1 MPPIS
6 PDSPFQDALRVRPLF
21 ADKLRAFK
29 SDFWERPHAPLREF
43 FPGQAETLEHL
54 VREATTWA
62 VPRADSDWRNL
73 PAAHLLDHLTQ
84 NHREFFEVLL
94 ADMQRLFEARSEALQ
109 VLEVTDGEVEALRND
124 IGRFAGELRARAE
137 DDERELFPRV
147 LRYEA
152 SLRDPRVDPEF
163 NGGSLRKAVAY
174 RTAAAGRDLLL
185 ETLQTLLGRMG
196 RAGAARE
203 GCPWLSLLS
212 DRLTELRDRLLAHE
226 KLKSEVLY
234 PMALEAEKT
243 LYNLSIGGGG
253 RPAAVAA

>member
-43 FPGQAETLEHL
+43 FAGEAEALEYL
-54 VREATTWA
+54 VRDAVTWA
-62 VPRADSDWRNL
+62 VPRADSDWRKL
-73 PAAHLLDHLTQ
+73 PAAYLLDHLTQ
-84 NHREFFEVLL
+84 NHRDFLGVLL
-94 ADMQRLFEARSEALQ
+94 ADTRRLFEARAEALEILDR
-109 VLEVTDGEVEALRND
+109 VDEEVEAVRKD
-124 IGRFAGELRARAE
+124 IERFTGELAARVE
-137 DDERELFPRV
+137 EDERELFPRV

-174 RTAAAGRDLLL
+174 RTAAAGHDLLEAL
-185 ETLQTLLGRMG
+185 KDLLAGLG
-196 RAGAARE
+196 KVGAARE
-203 GCPWLSLLS
+203 GCPWLSLVG
-212 DRLTELRDRLLAHE
+212 DRLTELRDRLATHE
-226 KLKSEVLY
+226 KLKAEVLY